1 MYIVTGGA
9 GFVGSN
15 VVRGLN
21 NIGISDI
28 LVIDNLKRGD
38 KFFNLI
44 GCKIS
49 DYVDKREFR
58 ELIEKD
64 KFSTSK
70 VDAILHQGACS
81 DTMETD
87 GQYMMDNNYTYSKV
101 LLEMA
106 VKNKIPFIYASSA
119 AVYGRNTN
127 FKEDQSNEGPIN
139 VYGYSKYLF
148 DQYVR
153 RHLDRAESTVVG
165 LRYFNVYGPHET
177 HKGPMASVTHQ
188 FYRQLNS
195 TRKIQLFEGTDGC
208 KDGEQKRDFVFV
220 TDVVNVNLFFM
231 NSKPIKGIFNVGT
244 GRSQSFNQIADC
256 LIDLEGRGE
265 KSYIPFP
272 ETLRNKYQSFTQ
284 ANISR
289 LRTIGYDLP
298 FLPVEEGIKLY
309 FPYLKQDS
317 VN

>member
-9 GFVGSN
+9 GFIGSN
-15 VVRGLN
+15 VIRGLN

-28 LVIDNLKRGD
+28 LVVDNLKRGD

-58 ELIEKD
+58 ESLEKD
-64 KFSTSK
+64 KFPTSK
-70 VDAILHQGACS
+70 IDTIFHQGACS

-87 GQYMMDNNYTYSKV
+87 GQYMMDNNYVYSKV
-101 LLEMA
+101 LLEKA

-127 FKEDQSNEGPIN
+127 FKEHQDNEGPIN

-153 RHLDRAESTVVG
+153 GMFDPVESTVVG

-177 HKGPMASVTHQ
+177 HKGPMSSVTLQ
-188 FYRQLNS
+188 FYKQLKS
-195 TRKIQLFEGTDGC
+195 TQTIRLFEGTDGC
-208 KDGEQKRDFVFV
+208 KDGEQRRDFIFV
-220 TDVVNVNLFFM
+220 ADVVNVNLFFM
-231 NSKPIKGIFNVGT
+231 KAAPIKGIFNVGT
-244 GRSQSFNQIADC
+244 GSSQSFNQIADC
-256 LIDLEGRGE
+256 LIELEGRGE
-265 KSYIPFP
+265 KTYIPFP
-272 ETLRNKYQSFTQ
+272 ESLRNKYQSFTQ
-284 ANISR
+284 ADISS
-289 LRTIGYDLP
+289 LRSAGYDSP
-298 FLPVEEGIKLY
+298 FLSVEDGIKLY
-309 FPYLKQDS
+309 YPHLQLVH